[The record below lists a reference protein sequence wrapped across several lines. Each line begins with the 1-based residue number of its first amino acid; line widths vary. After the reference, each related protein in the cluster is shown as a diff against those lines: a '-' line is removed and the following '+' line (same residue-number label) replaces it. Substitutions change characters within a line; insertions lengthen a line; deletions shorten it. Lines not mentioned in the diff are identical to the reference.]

1 MGVNKKAHG
10 SVKTL
15 FCQKIHT
22 MVCLTVQVLD
32 SVFLKMTEEGPTINN
47 NSTIRMGRVTLN
59 IFRGNEIHYY
69 QGIHFDNEFFYVLV
83 FRKHE
88 AMLEAPQFHCH
99 GMRMINL
106 SRAATNPGA
115 TSVSNN
121 ASCTSTARVSSS
133 RIIYVQF
140 EEACRW
146 RFPAKEMRGS
156 RRVAP
161 VGREDEKQV
170 NGGGGNPFKDA
181 IAFKANFFHDQ
192 FISH

>member
-22 MVCLTVQVLD
+22 MVCLTVYMLD
-32 SVFLKMTEEGPTINN
+32 SVFLKMIEERPAINN

-59 IFRGNEIHYY
+59 ILRGNEIHYCY
-69 QGIHFDNEFFYVLV
+69 GIHFDNEFFDVLV

-106 SRAATNPGA
+106 SRAATNLGA

-121 ASCTSTARVSSS
+121 ASCTSTTQVSSS
-133 RIIYVQF
+133 RTICV
-140 EEACRW
+140 
-146 RFPAKEMRGS
+146 
-156 RRVAP
+156 
-161 VGREDEKQV
+161 
-170 NGGGGNPFKDA
+170 
-181 IAFKANFFHDQ
+181 
-192 FISH
+192 